1 MVIYLYLF
9 VFILSFFVLAY
20 ASNWLVDS
28 LDKLA
33 RFLRWKE
40 FVTAFFTM
48 ALGATLS
55 NFSVGISSALRGIPE
70 LSFWEI
76 TGGNVIDLTLAV
88 ALAVLIG
95 RGGLVLPSRVVQGSA
110 YFVLLVTGLPLLLI
124 LDMNLSRLDGLVL
137 IAAFVVYLF
146 WLFGKNDRF
155 NKEYEQNTA
164 MGVKEVFKT
173 VLKLFFSVIF
183 LIGAAE
189 GIVRSV
195 SYIAQG
201 FSVPLALLGV
211 LVVGLGNALPEIF
224 FSVQAARKNQGWM
237 VIGNLMGS
245 VILPGTLVLGTVV
258 LIHPISISDFSP
270 FFIGRLFLLIATLS
284 FLVFIKTEK
293 TITRKEGIFL
303 LTLYLLFI
311 FVELLWY

>member
-1 MVIYLYLF
+1 MIIYLYLF
-9 VFILSFFVLAY
+9 VFILSFFILAY

-33 RFLRWKE
+33 RFLKWKE

-48 ALGATLS
+48 ALGATVS

-88 ALAVLIG
+88 ALAILIG
-95 RGGLVLPSRVVQGSA
+95 KGGLVLPSRVVQGSA
-110 YFVLLVTGLPLLLI
+110 YFVLLVTALPLFLI

-137 IAAFVVYLF
+137 IAAFIAYLF
-146 WLFGKNDRF
+146 WLFSKNDRF
-155 NKEYEQNTA
+155 NKEYKQNTV
-164 MGVKEVFKT
+164 MGIKEVFKT
-173 VLKLFFSVIF
+173 VVKLFFSVIF
-183 LIGAAE
+183 LIVAAE
-189 GIVRSV
+189 GIVRSS
-195 SYIAQG
+195 SYIVQG
-201 FSVPLALLGV
+201 FGVPLALLGV
-211 LVVGLGNALPEIF
+211 LIIGLGNALPEIF
-224 FSVQAARKNQGWM
+224 FSVQAARKNKGWM

-245 VILPGTLVLGTVV
+245 VILPGTLVLGAVV
-258 LIHPISISDFSP
+258 LIHPISISNFSP
-270 FFIGRLFLLIATLS
+270 FFIGRLFLLIATLF

-293 TITRKEGIFL
+293 TISRKEGIFL
-303 LTLYLLFI
+303 LALYLLFI